1 VSGISIKN
9 NKYARFSYTIEETYE
24 AGIVLSGKD
33 VKAIRSNKFEIR
45 DAFVRVEG
53 NELFL
58 WNIIFFEEPDK
69 IHKRKLLLNRKEI
82 NKIISYLKDKK
93 KHGYVLGVR
102 YNPRR
107 HIKFDLGFG
116 VTKKHI
122 DQKSSDKRTSEK
134 RTLEREL
141 KIHYDL

>member
-1 VSGISIKN
+1 MAGINIKN
-9 NKYARFSYTIEETYE
+9 NKYARFNYTIEDTYE

-45 DAFVRVEG
+45 EAFVRVEG
-53 NELFL
+53 DELFL

-69 IHKRKLLLNRKEI
+69 IHKRKLLLKRKEI

-93 KHGYVLGVR
+93 KHGYVFGVR
-102 YNPRR
+102 YDARR

-116 VTKKHI
+116 VTKKNT
-122 DQKSSDKRTSEK
+122 DLKSADKRTSEK
-134 RTLEREL
+134 RTLEREM
-141 KIHYDL
+141 KDHYGL